1 MFPHSDLGRYGSSP
15 GVCTDCPPGR
25 YQDGKGSKQCLECP
39 KDTYSTD
46 TGKSSKKDCIDC
58 DSDRST
64 GKSIGNIDNEACLC
78 KRTEYY
84 QNTTNECQP
93 CPTGADCS
101 HKNGIP
107 LLHLVAKNGYWRP
120 TSDSVIFSDCRQ
132 GYTSMDRD
140 ELALD
145 RCCPLGKCNN
155 STGLNENGTM
165 FTHPDEQ
172 CKDGY
177 KGALCLVC
185 QKDYVFIRGG
195 CEFCMGGA
203 IFSNAAAVMISFCM
217 CVAFIVLVILLCAPS
232 KKTQG
237 EGDNYFGQLKII
249 LSFVQILAAIPGV
262 YDNVPW
268 PTLFIDFT
276 IPLNFMNFEF
286 LSLLMESTCSLA
298 VPFLDQFV
306 LHMCLPV
313 VLYLSIGMAYVVS
326 RCCIKSVAKR
336 KRGNELISQI
346 LILKQPQ

>member
-15 GVCTDCPPGR
+15 GVCTGCPPGR
-25 YQDGKGSKQCLECP
+25 YQDGKGSTQCEECP
-39 KDTYSTD
+39 KDTYLIEEE
-46 TGKSSKKDCIDC
+46 KSSKADCSEC

-64 GKSIGNIDNEACLC
+64 GLSLGNIDKEACLC
-78 KRTEYY
+78 QRTEYY

-120 TSDSVIFSDCRQ
+120 TFDSVIFSDCRQ

-155 STGLNENGTM
+155 NTGLNENGTM

-185 QKDYVFIRGG
+185 AENYVKQGYSCIE
-195 CEFCMGGA
+195 CDGGA
-203 IFSNAAAVMISFCM
+203 NLTAAFISLIVVAF
-217 CVAFIVLVILLCAPS
+217 VAFIGCLLAFLCAPTH
-232 KKTQG
+232 KNARKG
-237 EGDNYFGQLKII
+237 KRYFGQVKII
-249 LSFVQILAAIPGV
+249 IAFLQILAAMPGV
-262 YDNVPW
+262 FDNVPW
-268 PTLFIDFT
+268 PKL
-276 IPLNFMNFEF
+276 
-286 LSLLMESTCSLA
+286 
-298 VPFLDQFV
+298 
-306 LHMCLPV
+306 
-313 VLYLSIGMAYVVS
+313 VS
-326 RCCIKSVAKR
+326 VDS
-336 KRGNELISQI
+336 
-346 LILKQPQ
+346 ILKILPSSIIFNFFFLLFPLLVH